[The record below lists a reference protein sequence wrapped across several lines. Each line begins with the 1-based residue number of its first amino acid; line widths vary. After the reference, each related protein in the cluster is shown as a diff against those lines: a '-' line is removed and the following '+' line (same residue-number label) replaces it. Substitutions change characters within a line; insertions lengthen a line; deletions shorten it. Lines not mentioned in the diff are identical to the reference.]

1 MIIRAVNVLDIV
13 NEQLRIRAQF
23 VITLALSRFKAHL
36 KMLNIKIQTNY
47 LLDLKQFGYL

>member
-1 MIIRAVNVLDIV
+1 MIIRVVNKLAFL

-36 KMLNIKIQTNY
+36 KMLNIKI
-47 LLDLKQFGYL
+47 

>member
-1 MIIRAVNVLDIV
+1 MIGYRLYCAMIIRVG

-36 KMLNIKIQTNY
+36 KMLNIKI
-47 LLDLKQFGYL
+47 